1 MTMVTATSQA
11 NFALGEEHNLVRTS
25 VRQMLQR
32 FEGKRE
38 EFREIA
44 TKEKRFPQELWD
56 AFADVGLLGCL
67 VPEEYGGNG
76 AGLLALTVGFEEI
89 CAQGFSPG
97 LLLVT
102 AMDSACILKNGS
114 PELKQKY
121 LPGIADGT
129 LKFCFAITE
138 PDAGTNTFRLK
149 TSAKR
154 DGDDYVLNGQ
164 KVFISGVDV
173 ADYMLVVT
181 RTTSI
186 EELEAQGKPKS
197 QGISL
202 FVVDTKSPGI
212 EKTVINI
219 GLSEELRQF
228 QLFFDNVRVPADQL
242 VGQEGNGTFAM
253 FNSLNPERILAA
265 AICAGMA
272 EYALRKA
279 VTYAQERKVFKDT
292 PIGAY
297 QSIAHPLAEVKINL
311 EAVKLMT
318 YRAAWAFDQDM
329 NPTEVGTYANMAKFL
344 GADLAIKAVDA
355 AIETHG
361 GMGFVEETGLIGL
374 WNGARLFKTAPVS
387 REMLL
392 NYVSE
397 WTLGLPKSY

>member
-1 MTMVTATSQA
+1 MTTTAAPT
-11 NFALGEEHNLVRTS
+11 NFALSEEHNLVRTS
-25 VRQMLQR
+25 VKQMLSR

-38 EFREIA
+38 EFREMAINQ
-44 TKEKRFPQELWD
+44 KRFPQELWEG
-56 AFADVGLLGCL
+56 FADVGLMGCL

-89 CAQGFSPG
+89 TANAFSPG

-102 AMDSACILKNGS
+102 AMDSACLLKNGS

-121 LPGIADGT
+121 LPGIADGS

-149 TSAKR
+149 TMAKR

-164 KVFISGVDV
+164 KTFISGVDV
-173 ADYMLVVT
+173 ADYMLVVA
-181 RTTSI
+181 RTTSA

-202 FVVDTKSPGI
+202 FVMDTKSAGI
-212 EKTVINI
+212 EKTPINI
-219 GLSEELRQF
+219 GLSEELTQWH
-228 QLFFDNVRVPADQL
+228 LFFDNVRVPADQL
-242 VGQEGNGTFAM
+242 VGQEGNGVFAM

-272 EYALRKA
+272 EYALKKA

-297 QSIAHPLAEVKINL
+297 QSISHPLAEVKINL

-318 YRAAWAFDQDM
+318 YRAAWAFDQGM
-329 NPTEVGTYANMAKFL
+329 NPAEVGTYANMAKFL
-344 GADLAIKAVDA
+344 GADLAIQAVDA

-361 GMGFVEETGLIGL
+361 GMGFVEDTGLIGL

-397 WTLGLPKSY
+397 WNLGLPKSY

>member
-1 MTMVTATSQA
+1 MTTTAAPT
-11 NFALGEEHNLVRTS
+11 NFNLGEEHNLVRTS
-25 VRQMLQR
+25 VKQMLSK
-32 FEGKRE
+32 FEGRRD
-38 EFREIA
+38 EFRELAIN
-44 TKEKRFPQELWD
+44 EKRFPQELWD
-56 AFADVGLLGCL
+56 GFADVGLMGCL

-89 CAQGFSPG
+89 TANAFSPG

-102 AMDSACILKNGS
+102 AMDSACLLKNGS
-114 PELKQKY
+114 PELKQKF
-121 LPGIADGT
+121 LPGIADGS

-149 TSAKR
+149 TMARR

-164 KVFISGVDV
+164 KTFISGVDV
-173 ADYMLVVT
+173 ADYMLVVA
-181 RTTSI
+181 RTTSA
-186 EELEAQGKPKS
+186 EDLEAQGKPKS

-202 FVVDTKSPGI
+202 FVVDTKSPGL
-212 EKTVINI
+212 EKTPLKI
-219 GLSEELRQF
+219 GLSEELTQF
-228 QLFFDNVRVPADQL
+228 HLFFDNMRVPADHL
-242 VGQEGNGTFAM
+242 VGQEGNGVFAM
-253 FNSLNPERILAA
+253 FNSLNPERILAG

-272 EYALRKA
+272 EYALKKA
-279 VTYAQERKVFKDT
+279 VNYAKERKVFKDT

-318 YRAAWAFDQDM
+318 YRAAWAFDQGL
-329 NPTEVGTYANMAKFL
+329 NPAEVGTYANMAKFL
-344 GADLAIKAVDA
+344 GAELAIKAVDA
-355 AIETHG
+355 ALETHG
-361 GMGFVEETGLIGL
+361 GVGFVEDTGLIGL

-397 WTLGLPKSY
+397 WNLGLPKSY

>member
-1 MTMVTATSQA
+1 MVTATSQA

-154 DGDDYVLNGQ
+154 DGDDYLLNGQ

-186 EELEAQGKPKS
+186 EELEEQKEPKS

-202 FVVDTKSPGI
+202 FVVDTKSAGI

-265 AICAGMA
+265 AICAGMS

-279 VTYAQERKVFKDT
+279 VSYAQERKVFKDT

-397 WTLGLPKSY
+397 WNLGLPKSY

>member
-1 MTMVTATSQA
+1 
-11 NFALGEEHNLVRTS
+11 
-25 VRQMLQR
+25 
-32 FEGKRE
+32 
-38 EFREIA
+38 
-44 TKEKRFPQELWD
+44 LWD
-56 AFADVGLLGCL
+56 GFADVGLLGCL

-76 AGLLALTVGFEEI
+76 MGLLALTIGFEEVT
-89 CAQGFSPG
+89 ANALSPG

-102 AMDSACILKNGS
+102 AMDSACLLKNGS
-114 PELKQKY
+114 PELKRRY

-164 KVFISGVDV
+164 KIFISGVDIS
-173 ADYMLVVT
+173 DYMLVVA

-202 FVVDTKSPGI
+202 FVVDTKSPGL
-212 EKTVINI
+212 EKTPINI
-219 GLSEELRQF
+219 GLSEELTQF
-228 QLFFDNVRVPADQL
+228 QLFFDNVRVPADHL

-265 AICAGMA
+265 GICVGMA

-279 VTYAQERKVFKDT
+279 VAYAQERKVFKNT

-318 YRAAWAFDQDM
+318 YRAAWAFDQGM
-329 NPTEVGTYANMAKFL
+329 NPAEVGTHANMAKFL

-355 AIETHG
+355 ALETHG
-361 GMGFVEETGLIGL
+361 GMGFVEDTGLIQL

-397 WTLGLPKSY
+397 WNLGLPKSY

>member
-1 MTMVTATSQA
+1 MTTAPT
-11 NFALGEEHNLVRTS
+11 NFALSEEHNLVRAA
-25 VRQMLQR
+25 VKQMLSR
-32 FEGKRE
+32 FEGRRE
-38 EFREIA
+38 EFRELAIR
-44 TKEKRFPQELWD
+44 EKRFPQELWQG
-56 AFADVGLLGCL
+56 FADVGLMGCL

-89 CAQGFSPG
+89 TANAFSPG

-102 AMDSACILKNGS
+102 AMDSACLLKNGS
-114 PELKQKY
+114 SELKQKF
-121 LPGIADGT
+121 LPGIADGS

-149 TSAKR
+149 TMAKR

-164 KVFISGVDV
+164 KTFISGVDV
-173 ADYMLVVT
+173 ADYMLVVA
-181 RTTSI
+181 RTTSA

-202 FVVDTKSPGI
+202 FVVDTKSEGI
-212 EKTVINI
+212 EKTPLKI
-219 GLSEELRQF
+219 GLSEELTQWH
-228 QLFFDNVRVPADQL
+228 LFFDNMRVPADNL
-242 VGQEGNGTFAM
+242 VGQEGNGVFAM

-272 EYALRKA
+272 EYALKKA

-318 YRAAWAFDQDM
+318 YRAAWAFDQGM
-329 NPTEVGTYANMAKFL
+329 NPAEVGTYANMAKFL

-361 GMGFVEETGLIGL
+361 GMGFVEDTGLIGL

-397 WTLGLPKSY
+397 WNLGLPKSY

>member
-1 MTMVTATSQA
+1 MTTTAAPT
-11 NFALGEEHNLVRTS
+11 NFALSEEHNLVRSS
-25 VRQMLQR
+25 VKQMLGR

-38 EFREIA
+38 EFRNLAI
-44 TKEKRFPQELWD
+44 KEKRFPQELWD
-56 AFADVGLLGCL
+56 GFADVGLMGCL

-89 CAQGFSPG
+89 CANAFSPG

-102 AMDSACILKNGS
+102 AMDSACLLKNGT

-149 TSAKR
+149 TMAKR

-164 KVFISGVDV
+164 KTFISGVDV
-173 ADYMLVVT
+173 ADYMLVVA
-181 RTTSI
+181 RTTSA

-202 FVVDTKSPGI
+202 FVMDTKSAGI
-212 EKTVINI
+212 EKTPINI
-219 GLSEELRQF
+219 GLSEELTQWH
-228 QLFFDNVRVPADQL
+228 LFFDNVRVPAEQL
-242 VGQEGNGTFAM
+242 VGQEGNGVFAM

-272 EYALRKA
+272 EFALKKA

-297 QSIAHPLAEVKINL
+297 QSISHPLAEVKINL

-318 YRAAWAFDQDM
+318 YRAAWAFDQGM
-329 NPTEVGTYANMAKFL
+329 NPAEVGTYANMAKFL

-361 GMGFVEETGLIGL
+361 GMGFVEDTGLIGL

-397 WTLGLPKSY
+397 WNLGLPKSY

>member
-1 MTMVTATSQA
+1 MTTTAAPT
-11 NFALGEEHNLVRTS
+11 NFALSEEHNLVRTS
-25 VRQMLQR
+25 VKQMLSR

-38 EFREIA
+38 EFRAAIS
-44 TKEKRFPQELWD
+44 EKKFPEELWQG
-56 AFADVGLLGCL
+56 FADVGLLGCL

-89 CAQGFSPG
+89 TANAFSPG
-97 LLLVT
+97 LMLVT
-102 AMDSACILKNGS
+102 AMDSACLLKNGS
-114 PELKQKY
+114 PELKEKF
-121 LPGIADGT
+121 LPGIADGS

-149 TSAKR
+149 TMAKR

-164 KVFISGVDV
+164 KTFISGVDV
-173 ADYMLVVT
+173 ADYMLVVA
-181 RTTSI
+181 RTTSA

-202 FVVDTKSPGI
+202 FVVDTKSEGL
-212 EKTVINI
+212 EKTPLNI
-219 GLSEELRQF
+219 GLSEELTQF
-228 QLFFDNVRVPADQL
+228 HLFFDNMRVPADHL
-242 VGQEGNGTFAM
+242 VGQEGNGVFAM

-272 EYALRKA
+272 EYALKKA
-279 VTYAQERKVFKDT
+279 VTYAKDRKVFKDT

-318 YRAAWAFDQDM
+318 YRAAWAFDQGM
-329 NPTEVGTYANMAKFL
+329 NPAEVGTYANMAKFL
-344 GADLAIKAVDA
+344 GAELAIKAVDA
-355 AIETHG
+355 ALETHG
-361 GMGFVEETGLIGL
+361 GVGFVEDTGLIQL

-397 WTLGLPKSY
+397 WNLGLPKSY

>member
-1 MTMVTATSQA
+1 MTTTASPT
-11 NFALGEEHNLVRTS
+11 NFALGEEHNLLRTS

-32 FEGKRE
+32 FEGRRE
-38 EFREIA
+38 EFRDLAI
-44 TKEKRFPQELWD
+44 KEKRFPQELWD

-76 AGLLALTVGFEEI
+76 AGLLALTVGFEEV
-89 CAQGFSPG
+89 CANAFSPG

-102 AMDSACILKNGS
+102 AMDSACLLKNGS
-114 PELKQKY
+114 PELKQRY

-164 KVFISGVDV
+164 KVFISGVDIS
-173 ADYMLVVT
+173 DYMLVVA

-202 FVVDTKSPGI
+202 FVVDTKSPGL
-212 EKTVINI
+212 EKTPINI
-219 GLSEELRQF
+219 GLSEELTQF
-228 QLFFDNVRVPADQL
+228 QLFFDNVRVPADHL

-253 FNSLNPERILAA
+253 FTSLNPERILAA
-265 AICAGMA
+265 AICCGMS
-272 EYALRKA
+272 EYALKA
-279 VTYAQERKVFKDT
+279 VSYAQERKVFKDT

-318 YRAAWAFDQDM
+318 YRAAWAFDQGM
-329 NPTEVGTYANMAKFL
+329 NPAEVGTYANIAKFL

-397 WTLGLPKSY
+397 WNLGLPKSY

>member
-1 MTMVTATSQA
+1 MTTTAAPT
-11 NFALGEEHNLVRTS
+11 NFNLSEEHNLVRSS
-25 VRQMLQR
+25 VKQMLSR

-38 EFREIA
+38 EFRELAIN
-44 TKEKRFPQELWD
+44 EKRFPQELWD
-56 AFADVGLLGCL
+56 GFADVGLMGCL

-89 CAQGFSPG
+89 TANAFSPG

-102 AMDSACILKNGS
+102 AMDSACLLKNGS
-114 PELKQKY
+114 PELKQRF
-121 LPGIADGT
+121 LPGIADGS

-149 TSAKR
+149 TMAKR

-164 KVFISGVDV
+164 KTFISGVDV
-173 ADYMLVVT
+173 ADYMLVVA
-181 RTTSI
+181 RTTSA

-202 FVVDTKSPGI
+202 FVVDTKSPGL
-212 EKTVINI
+212 EKTPLKI
-219 GLSEELRQF
+219 GLSEELTQWH
-228 QLFFDNVRVPADQL
+228 LFFDNMRVPADQL
-242 VGQEGNGTFAM
+242 VGQEGNGVFAM

-272 EYALRKA
+272 EYALKKA

-318 YRAAWAFDQDM
+318 YRAAWAFDQGM
-329 NPTEVGTYANMAKFL
+329 NPAEVGTYANMAKFL

-361 GMGFVEETGLIGL
+361 GVGFVEETGLIGL

-397 WTLGLPKSY
+397 WNLGLPKSY